1 MAQIDI
7 EALNSDIAEFKKK
20 LGNSYLKTPEELNDY
35 ISESDKIL
43 AKYPDPEGEARKI
56 LGEFCEMRGSRI
68 IVFGNDLEHGIPYY
82 HKAIELDPDS
92 YNIRWG
98 YYTTLEEIIKKKRL
112 RTPEL
117 VQDAIDCLQFCI
129 DYCDT
134 PELQQEHNIPMRY
147 IDLGNVYLIAD
158 QPEKAA
164 ECANKLLAMQDIE
177 GAKWLMKKV
186 EKQILKN
193 LKSETEK
200 FKKKYS
206 KGFRKPEEA
215 DAFISDAEKILA
227 KYPDPE
233 DEAKE
238 ILAKFCTN
246 IGCRLVI
253 YANDPELGFKDGE
266 YPKRGISYYHKAMEL
281 CPNSYDI
288 RWGYYTTLEE
298 IVENEKRRTPE
309 LIQEAIDCLQ
319 FCIDYCN
326 TPELIQEHYI
336 QFRYVELARVYLAA
350 GQPEK
355 AAECARKSLEIKD
368 SDSTRKFLEEIESQ
382 L

>member
-1 MAQIDI
+1 M
-7 EALNSDIAEFKKK
+7 
-20 LGNSYLKTPEELNDY
+20 G
-35 ISESDKIL
+35 KI
-43 AKYPDPEGEARKI
+43 
-56 LGEFCEMRGSRI
+56 
-68 IVFGNDLEHGIPYY
+68 DLE
-82 HKAIELDPDS
+82 
-92 YNIRWG
+92 
-98 YYTTLEEIIKKKRL
+98 
-112 RTPEL
+112 
-117 VQDAIDCLQFCI
+117 
-129 DYCDT
+129 
-134 PELQQEHNIPMRY
+134 
-147 IDLGNVYLIAD
+147 
-158 QPEKAA
+158 
-164 ECANKLLAMQDIE
+164 
-177 GAKWLMKKV
+177 
-186 EKQILKN
+186 N

-206 KGFRKPEEA
+206 KGFRKPEDA
-215 DAFISDAEKILA
+215 NAFISDAEQILG
-227 KYPDPE
+227 KYPEPE

-238 ILAKFCTN
+238 ILAKFCTHL
-246 IGCRLVI
+246 GCRLVI
-253 YANDPELGFKDGE
+253 DANDPELGFKDGE

>member
-1 MAQIDI
+1 MAQIDL
-7 EALNSDIAEFKKK
+7 EKLNTDV
-20 LGNSYLKTPEELNDY
+20 
-35 ISESDKIL
+35 
-43 AKYPDPEGEARKI
+43 EG
-56 LGEFCEMRGSRI
+56 
-68 IVFGNDLEHGIPYY
+68 
-82 HKAIELDPDS
+82 
-92 YNIRWG
+92 
-98 YYTTLEEIIKKKRL
+98 
-112 RTPEL
+112 
-117 VQDAIDCLQFCI
+117 
-129 DYCDT
+129 
-134 PELQQEHNIPMRY
+134 
-147 IDLGNVYLIAD
+147 
-158 QPEKAA
+158 
-164 ECANKLLAMQDIE
+164 
-177 GAKWLMKKV
+177 
-186 EKQILKN
+186 
-193 LKSETEK
+193 

-238 ILAKFCTN
+238 ILAKFCTH

-266 YPKRGISYYHKAMEL
+266 YPKRGISYYHKAIEL
-281 CPNSYDI
+281 FPDSYDI

-298 IVENEKRRTPE
+298 IVENEKLRTPE

-319 FCIDYCN
+319 FCIDCCD
-326 TPELIQEHYI
+326 TPELKLEHRI
-336 QFRYVELARVYLAA
+336 HLRYVELARVYLAA